1 MSLNYIAFRS
11 NEKFCYYSHFSL
23 KYLTFLIVTSFFLF
37 LVFRSPNSTAFPLIL
52 LASLPSLTFGLT
64 LFHSLNIWRS
74 DQGLLFFLYY
84 TLWSLTTH
92 MLFSFRNYSRD
103 TDDFQISIFSPC
115 FSHDLYFQ
123 WTDYSIVNWLFYS
136 SINCLTEIQDSIYSE
151 LGSSSSFPQRT
162 CNLVITFFSSNGVIM
177 QTVVQIKK
185 EVYLPW
191 FLSLLYYP
199 P

>member
-23 KYLTFLIVTSFFLF
+23 KHLTFLIVTSFFLF

-64 LFHSLNIWRS
+64 LSYSLNIWRA
-74 DQGLLFFLYY
+74 DQGPLFFFFFLYY
-84 TLWSLTTH
+84 TLWSLSTH
-92 MLFSFRNYSRD
+92 MLFSFRNYSHD

-123 WTDYSIVNWLFYS
+123 WTDYSIALSTVSKKYRIQYTQNWGHHLPS
-136 SINCLTEIQDSIYSE
+136 HRE
-151 LGSSSSFPQRT
+151 
-162 CNLVITFFSSNGVIM
+162 LVILWSLFFPVMVLLCKQLSKSRKKFIFLDCSLSF
-177 QTVVQIKK
+177 TV
-185 EVYLPW
+185 PA
-191 FLSLLYYP
+191 
-199 P
+199 